1 MMWEVRFEGLPD
13 DARAKP
19 LLAWGIFLACLPL
32 RLIYAALSSDNCCDC
47 IPSNTSILGI
57 RYTIG
62 YIQVYLYLLHLSRYT
77 ALPPPA
83 FSLVIIVPS

>member
-47 IPSNTSILGI
+47 IPSNTSILWNQIYHWIYPG
-57 RYTIG
+57 
-62 YIQVYLYLLHLSRYT
+62 
-77 ALPPPA
+77 LPVLIA
-83 FSLVIIVPS
+83 SI